1 MPCANRSR
9 SILNL
14 VFPSC
19 LTVHPCEGVINQMA
33 SKEHGDAAK
42 YTEALAVV
50 SGSLSA
56 LCNGLCLCCLAMAR
70 WHACMYEHCTCIA
83 AGWSLASRDQTVP
96 GRGKPSSGRASS
108 HVRVCGRP
116 RANLHAHTQ
125 GRLACVRENTGEG
138 CPRKCL
144 LIVVHRCLS
153 RVEASAR

>member
-50 SGSLSA
+50 RLRLVVPQLSGH
-56 LCNGLCLCCLAMAR
+56 GM
-70 WHACMYEHCTCIA
+70 
-83 AGWSLASRDQTVP
+83 
-96 GRGKPSSGRASS
+96 
-108 HVRVCGRP
+108 RVCMDIVQLCRS
-116 RANLHAHTQ
+116 
-125 GRLACVRENTGEG
+125 VS
-138 CPRKCL
+138 CL
-144 LIVVHRCLS
+144 L
-153 RVEASAR
+153 